1 MCSIRNSK
9 NLKQEKR
16 GLTAY
21 QLAKTLHKTF
31 NDYRESI
38 GLPRIKWRSLSKEAR
53 KDYTG
58 TAKLFLK
65 KYRVIPRK

>member
-16 GLTAY
+16 ELTVY
-21 QLAKTLHKTF
+21 QLARALHETF
-31 NDYRESI
+31 NDYREST
-38 GLPRIKWRSLSKEAR
+38 GLYRTKWRSLPKGAR
-53 KDYTG
+53 EDYIG